1 MQTHKVLY
9 YEYSNKDSHQSTSH
23 LVQIKESSLG
33 SCVCI
38 AVTARLGNFQASQ
51 LLNISKTVCLAYLQ
65 EPNKG
70 AKPSENLEDKLIF
83 FL

>member
-23 LVQIKESSLG
+23 LVQIKESSLE
-33 SCVCI
+33 SCVFI
-38 AVTARLGNFQASQ
+38 VETARLGIFQASQ
-51 LLNISKTVCLAYLQ
+51 LFNILKTVCLAYLQ

-70 AKPSENLEDKLIF
+70 AKPSENLDG
-83 FL
+83 